1 MTEEIY
7 LHFVRSGHKIPL
19 DAGITIAGRKAK
31 TCDIILSD
39 YLPAGKTSDI
49 SREHFKLKYEDE
61 SLVIIDL
68 ASTNGTEVDRVRLSP
83 GIAKTLRHGSKIR
96 LAKDNKFIIEIIV
109 SNDPEMTTVKQ
120 KYPPGVYF
128 DVTSCQFF
136 IDSKAI
142 PDFTLTELEQY
153 LLKYLYEHIGEA
165 CSYDD
170 LAYGVWMG
178 GDVQNNAIAQTIGKL
193 RKKLN
198 RLSSGAGKRYIETL
212 YRQGYRLKKP

>member
-7 LHFVRSGHKIPL
+7 LHFVQSGHKITL
-19 DAGITIAGRKAK
+19 DSGVTVAGRKAK
-31 TCDIILSD
+31 TCDLILSD

-68 ASTNGTEVDRVRLSP
+68 ASTNGTEVDGVKLSP
-83 GIAKTLRHGSKIR
+83 GIAKTLRHRSRIR
-96 LAKDNKFIIEIIV
+96 LAKDNRFIIEIIV
-109 SNDPEMTTVKQ
+109 SHDPEMTTQKQ

-128 DVTSCQFF
+128 DVTTAQFF

-142 PDFTLTELEQY
+142 PDFTLTELEQE
-153 LLKYLYEHIGEA
+153 LLNYLYQHIGEA
-165 CSYDD
+165 RTYDD
-170 LAYGVWMG
+170 LAEGVWMG

-198 RLSSGAGKRYIETL
+198 RLSKGAGKKYIETL
-212 YRQGYRLKKP
+212 YGQGYRLKKP